1 MRLVGQLGPTSV
13 QIAYKYM
20 TDERWYVVRNI
31 CGVLAEMKDPD
42 LAGHITPALEHADAR
57 VQQAALKALISSRT
71 VRAAPVLAAS
81 LSKFAP
87 SVVDEALDEL
97 MFLRHV
103 KTVRALE
110 EFIGSSGN
118 PAGARKA
125 LQVLAAIDDD
135 DALHA
140 LARLFHREELDSK
153 LRRAALNAL
162 CQHQSPVA
170 VELLQQLAASHGSL
184 ADEARAELRVRKA
197 T

>member
-1 MRLVGQLGPTSV
+1 
-13 QIAYKYM
+13 
-20 TDERWYVVRNI
+20 
-31 CGVLAEMKDPD
+31 
-42 LAGHITPALEHADAR
+42 
-57 VQQAALKALISSRT
+57 
-71 VRAAPVLAAS
+71 
-81 LSKFAP
+81 
-87 SVVDEALDEL
+87 
-97 MFLRHV
+97 
-103 KTVRALE
+103 LE
-110 EFIGSSGN
+110 EFIGTSGN

-170 VELLQQLAASHGSL
+170 VELLQQLAASRGSL